1 MAAAVK
7 QGRAKLPKLCHH
19 RASGRGYVWLDGRRH
34 YLGPWGEDETREA
47 YERLLAQ
54 WLAGGR
60 ALPVAPTEITVAEI
74 LARYWRHAE
83 SYYRRP
89 DGGPSRELDC
99 LRYALRPLKD
109 LYASTPA
116 AAFGAGD
123 LKAIREAWARGHVR
137 GQRRPAARSRINRDM
152 HRVKRVFRWAVAEE
166 LLPAGVYE
174 VLRAVPA
181 LRKGRTDARETEPV
195 RPVPQEHVDAIRP
208 YVSRQVRALIDLQ
221 LLTAARPGELLALRP
236 CDVERE
242 GEVWTYRPTSHKTA
256 HWGDSRTILLG
267 PEAQAILRPFLLRDA
282 GAFCFSPA
290 EAVAEHLA
298 AVRKRE
304 GHGPHKRAYPRRQ
317 PGLRYTTASYAAAIA
332 RGCAKASAK
341 RAKEGLPPIPRWG
354 PHRLRHTRATE
365 IRAQHG
371 IEAAQT
377 LLGHR
382 LGSAVTEVY
391 AEASLEAARRIVAK
405 EG

>member
-1 MAAAVK
+1 MSAAV
-7 QGRAKLPKLCHH
+7 RKLPKLCRH

-34 YLGPWGEDETREA
+34 YLGPWDADATREA

-54 WLAGGR
+54 WLAAGR
-60 ALPVAPTEITVAEI
+60 SLPVEPTEITVAEV

-83 SYYRRP
+83 TYYRRP
-89 DGGPSRELDC
+89 DGSPSRELDC

-116 AAFGAGD
+116 ARFGAAD
-123 LKAIREAWARGHVR
+123 LKAVREAWTRGHVR
-137 GQRRPAARSRINRDM
+137 GQCKPAARTRINRDM
-152 HRVKRVFRWAVAEE
+152 HRLKRVFRWAVAEE
-166 LLPAGVYE
+166 LIPPAVYE
-174 VLRAVPA
+174 LLRAVPA
-181 LRKGRTDARETEPV
+181 LRKGRSDARETEPV

-208 YVSRQVRALIDLQ
+208 YLSRQIRALIDLQ

-236 CDVERE
+236 KDLERE
-242 GEVWTYRPTSHKTA
+242 GEVWACRPVAHKTA
-256 HWGDSRTILLG
+256 HWGDSRVILFG
-267 PEAQAILRPFLLRDA
+267 PEAQQVLRPFLLREPDA
-282 GAFCFSPA
+282 YCFSPR

-298 AVRKRE
+298 AARKRD
-304 GHGPHKRAYPRRQ
+304 GPGPHRRANPRRQ

-332 RGCAKASAK
+332 RGCARATAK
-341 RAKEGLPPIPRWG
+341 RAEEGLAPIPRWG
-354 PHRLRHTRATE
+354 PHRLRHTRATQL
-365 IRAQHG
+365 RAAHG

-391 AEASLEAARRIVAK
+391 AEASLEAARRIVAR